1 MEPIKENS
9 TSAKMVKRITLNNSS
24 TLRSSN
30 TNTSPNG
37 RLAENRTNVN
47 NVEGVKRV
55 AIRDET

>member
-37 RLAENRTNVN
+37 RLAENRTNVI